1 MIITKEPVKRGDL
14 LKNIILKSD
23 DITDFQIEKAL
34 KESVSNLNKKI
45 KKVLLLPPDFTR
57 FHSKAGKITQMY
69 YDILSRTCC
78 VDIMPAI
85 GTHMPMAN
93 TEIEKMYGKCIPRD
107 RFIVHDW
114 RNDIVKIGEVPSSF
128 VKEVSEGLLD
138 FSIDV
143 EVNHRLISREYDL
156 IISIGQVVPHEV
168 VGMANYN
175 KNIFV
180 GCGGKHMINSSHF
193 LGAVYGLE
201 RIMGKDHSPVR
212 KVYDYAEEN
221 FFADVPLMYVLT
233 VISQEQG
240 ENQLSG
246 LFIGRERA
254 VFEEA
259 VKLSQEK
266 NIVFLKK
273 PLKKIVVYLEPEEF
287 KSTWVGNK
295 AIYRSRMA
303 IEDDGHLIIIAPGVK
318 QFGEDKGIDNLIRKY
333 GYVGRDKILS
343 LTYDNDD
350 LQNNLSAAAHLIH
363 GSSDGRFKITYATDK
378 LSKAEVEGVGFEYMP
393 LEDALNKYD
402 ISKFRNG
409 FNVIETG
416 EEIFYI
422 SNPALGLWA
431 YEKNFS

>member
-1 MIITKEPVKRGDL
+1 MNRGDIL
-14 LKNIILKSD
+14 NSIIIKSD
-23 DITDFQIEKAL
+23 NISDVQIRKAL
-34 KESVSNLNKKI
+34 ETSISSLNKEL

-57 FHSKAGKITQMY
+57 FHSQAGKLTAMY
-69 YDILSRTCC
+69 YDMLKDICH
-78 VDIMPAI
+78 VDIMPSI
-85 GTHMPMAN
+85 GTHMPMSDI
-93 TEIEKMYGKCIPRD
+93 EIEKMYGKDIPRE

-114 RNDIVKIGEVPSSF
+114 RNDIVKIGEVPDSY
-128 VKEVSEGLLD
+128 VEEVSEGLLD

-143 EVNHRLISREYDL
+143 EVNRRLVDSKYDL

-180 GCGGKHMINSSHF
+180 GCGGKQMINSSHF

-212 KVYDYAEEN
+212 KVYDYAEQK
-221 FFADVPLMYVLT
+221 FCTDTPFMYVLT
-233 VISQEQG
+233 VISQSQG
-240 ENQLSG
+240 ENRLSG
-246 LFIGRERA
+246 LFIGRDRK

-266 NIVFLKK
+266 NMVFLKQ
-273 PLKKIVVYLEPEEF
+273 PLKKVVVYLDSEEF

-295 AIYRSRMA
+295 AIYRTRMA
-303 IEDDGHLIIIAPGVK
+303 IEDNGQLIIIAPGVK
-318 QFGEDKGIDNLIRKY
+318 QFGEDKGIDGLIRKY

-343 LTYDNDD
+343 LTHDNED

-363 GSSDGRFKITYATDK
+363 GSSDGRFNITYATDK

-393 LEDALNKYD
+393 IADALKIYDVNKLKD
-402 ISKFRNG
+402 G
-409 FNVIETG
+409 FNTLETG
-416 EEIFYI
+416 EEIYYI

-431 YEKNFS
+431 YEKKF